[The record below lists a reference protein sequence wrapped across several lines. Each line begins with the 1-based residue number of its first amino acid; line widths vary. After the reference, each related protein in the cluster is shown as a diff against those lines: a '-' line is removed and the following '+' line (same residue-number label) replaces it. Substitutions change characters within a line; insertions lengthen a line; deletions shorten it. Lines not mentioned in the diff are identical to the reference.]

1 MQEINKKRFSWPLFL
16 SPFISRLG
24 DGLYIFGLNWFIV
37 KATGAAAQLGIVQG
51 IGGLVLVLGDLFAGP
66 LVDNYNRKWVM
77 ILSDLISAIAC
88 LILALLIDIRHPVF
102 YQLILL
108 TSILDIGLAFN
119 FPAAKAII
127 PELIKQS
134 NLTRFNAWINTAFN
148 FADIFAPLLG
158 GVLLTFKWLNFRAFL
173 VINAGSFLLS
183 LFLGLMLRYH
193 FRGSQHKQ
201 LSILT
206 SLRDGINYC
215 LQHTVLV
222 QMIVVD
228 GLLNIFYAALNLL
241 MPYEVNHYF
250 GGNEKLYSYALSL
263 MAIGGLVGG
272 LSLAGQKRVLHMNS
286 VYRDVIT
293 FSCLLILSGLFV
305 HYWVLLA
312 AATVYGFFMSRLGV
326 QMITLVQNETSVN
339 YLGRV
344 FAIWF
349 LSVDALHPVGNFIF
363 GFIID
368 WLKHQIFSLIGGLM
382 LLLLLLVRRAF
393 HVKQKKSR

>member
-1 MQEINKKRFSWPLFL
+1 MNKKRFSWPLFL

>member
-1 MQEINKKRFSWPLFL
+1 M
-16 SPFISRLG
+16 
-24 DGLYIFGLNWFIV
+24 
-37 KATGAAAQLGIVQG
+37 
-51 IGGLVLVLGDLFAGP
+51 
-66 LVDNYNRKWVM
+66 
-77 ILSDLISAIAC
+77 
-88 LILALLIDIRHPVF
+88 
-102 YQLILL
+102 
-108 TSILDIGLAFN
+108 
-119 FPAAKAII
+119 
-127 PELIKQS
+127 
-134 NLTRFNAWINTAFN
+134 
-148 FADIFAPLLG
+148 
-158 GVLLTFKWLNFRAFL
+158 
-173 VINAGSFLLS
+173 INAGSFLLS

-193 FRGSQHKQ
+193 FHSPQHKR

-250 GGNEKLYSYALSL
+250 SGNEKLYSYALSL

-272 LSLAGQKRVLHMNS
+272 LSLAGQKRALHMNS

-368 WLKHQIFSLIGGLM
+368 WLKHQTFSLIGGLM
-382 LLLLLLVRRAF
+382 LLLLLLVRRGF